1 MLCEG
6 GRCPVGQATIKQ
18 EQQCKTM
25 EQKQRANYY
34 FKSINQYIINNKI
47 IKKNIILNKKKLN
60 E

>member
-6 GRCPVGQATIKQ
+6 GRCPVGQAIIKQ

-34 FKSINQYIINNKI
+34 FNSSSINQPTVQQQS
-47 IKKNIILNKKKLN
+47 KKKIY
-60 E
+60 